1 MSKSFSTQSL
11 RCLHYCIYVTK
22 LSLLTTCVMDNSYG
36 AIFFFLLYFAGLVKS
51 PHSLKEINIYGDHVP
66 QQKTANHS
74 EIAYS
79 IENC

>member
-1 MSKSFSTQSL
+1 MCNGQQLWSNL
-11 RCLHYCIYVTK
+11 
-22 LSLLTTCVMDNSYG
+22 
-36 AIFFFLLYFAGLVKS
+36 FFLLYFAGLVKS

>member
-1 MSKSFSTQSL
+1 MCNGQQLWSNL
-11 RCLHYCIYVTK
+11 
-22 LSLLTTCVMDNSYG
+22 
-36 AIFFFLLYFAGLVKS
+36 FFLLYFAGLVKS

-79 IENC
+79 IENCYIHTTLKQCEKTPNIFL

>member
-1 MSKSFSTQSL
+1 MEQSFF
-11 RCLHYCIYVTK
+11 K
-22 LSLLTTCVMDNSYG
+22 
-36 AIFFFLLYFAGLVKS
+36 LYFAGLVKS

-79 IENC
+79 IEIC